1 MNKNTNNEES
11 LLISVKGFPLFLTVH
26 FLVLASLSKQKK
38 KMKLLDCLALFVI
51 NKNFLF

>member
-11 LLISVKGFPLFLTVH
+11 LLISVKGFPSTVH
-26 FLVLASLSKQKK
+26 FLVLASLSKQTK

-51 NKNFLF
+51 NKNFSF